1 MREPLLSC
9 ADKTQVIDTV
19 TLGDAQEL
27 DGREEADDA
36 DKTQVIDTATPLN
49 AEDPKASG
57 VDETNSFKLIDEDDS
72 GFIDDAAEL
81 QDIEEAEDEEPRAN
95 PPTSRRPRMTR
106 LTTPNVRR
114 SMRPLPRI
122 DIAQSGGSDS
132 LASEQTRKIDLN
144 AANTVDL
151 SGFER
156 LVDSSYVPPA
166 RSWRSGDTMELP
178 KIEGGSRLP
187 RRNTS
192 RPTPRRKRRNARLPV
207 EPARSLRSSL
217 WLSSP
222 QRQSAS
228 LIRWSFGAERPCPM

>member
-1 MREPLLSC
+1 MMICPHCQSENREGAKFCNECGSPLLSC
-9 ADKTQVIDTV
+9 ADKTQVIDAV
-19 TLGDAQEL
+19 AIGDAQEL

-36 DKTQVIDTATPLN
+36 DKTQVIDAATPLN

-57 VDETNSFKLIDEDDS
+57 VDETNSFALIDEDDS
-72 GFIDDAAEL
+72 DFIDDAAEL
-81 QDIEEAEDEEPRAN
+81 QDIEEAEDEELGQ
-95 PPTSRRPRMTR
+95 TSDEQAASHDAIDDAEREA
-106 LTTPNVRR
+106 LDEA
-114 SMRPLPRI
+114 LPRI

-178 KIEGGSRLP
+178 KIEEIGR
-187 RRNTS
+187 
-192 RPTPRRKRRNARLPV
+192 
-207 EPARSLRSSL
+207 
-217 WLSSP
+217 
-222 QRQSAS
+222 AS
-228 LIRWSFGAERPCPM
+228 CRERV